1 MSYSWSYAPTGRAT
15 CKGACKQSIA
25 KGDVRFGTSSAGAGD
40 FSVTSYRCL
49 SCVTGRQFNNIA
61 SKLGSVENV
70 EGFQELSVEDQDR
83 IRSAAAEAVS
93 APKGKQAKRA
103 NTAAQAGGGTAAVTA
118 GASSSTTRQPAPSS
132 PAAAASLPPA
142 APPAPRAPS
151 PLATA
156 ATPSPNAAVPSAA
169 PRTAP
174 SAPSAPSVVPVP
186 SHLTQAQLHAFADA
200 AKKRDFGAVQA
211 MLEAEGGYVNAQ
223 PAGRW
228 AALHHFAQAGHFDAV
243 SYLLSKGA
251 DRCAKTS
258 DGRTPLDVA
267 HEKVASLLGGEV
279 TEAEQHAFCNVCK
292 SWDFD
297 QVKAMVESEPRL
309 INAQPAGRWS
319 ALHQAA
325 AAGNA
330 EVVKWLLSKGADPTA
345 KNKDGQTPL
354 QVADNEVTEV
364 VVLLGGNPTRR
375 AKRRAANSYDEDDS
389 SMDEFIDDDE
399 TDEDEDDDE
408 EYVDD
413 GDYQD
418 D

>member
-1 MSYSWSYAPTGRAT
+1 
-15 CKGACKQSIA
+15 
-25 KGDVRFGTSSAGAGD
+25 
-40 FSVTSYRCL
+40 
-49 SCVTGRQFNNIA
+49 
-61 SKLGSVENV
+61 
-70 EGFQELSVEDQDR
+70 
-83 IRSAAAEAVS
+83 
-93 APKGKQAKRA
+93 
-103 NTAAQAGGGTAAVTA
+103 
-118 GASSSTTRQPAPSS
+118 
-132 PAAAASLPPA
+132 
-142 APPAPRAPS
+142 
-151 PLATA
+151 
-156 ATPSPNAAVPSAA
+156 
-169 PRTAP
+169 
-174 SAPSAPSVVPVP
+174 VPVP